1 MRNLLLEIGT
11 EEIPARYIPSSL
23 KQLKELA
30 QEKLEERRLDF
41 ASVEVYG
48 TPRRLV
54 LSVQGLKEQ
63 QKDLVLEVRGP
74 AVKAAFDQEGNPT
87 KAALGFAKG
96 QGVEPHELTV
106 KSTENGEYVFA
117 TKKEI
122 GGNTSSVLPEL
133 LPEIILGVHFAKPMR
148 WGNKELRYVR
158 PIRWIV
164 ALYGQELIEFAIE
177 DINTAKISRGHRFLG
192 SQNIMVEDANLYH
205 GLMEENFVIVDPQK
219 RKELILAGVKELA
232 TSVQGVAEID
242 PDLLEEVIYLVE
254 YPTPL
259 MGGFDPKYLEIPKE
273 AVITPM
279 KEHQRYFPVLN
290 QEGEL
295 LPKFI
300 TVRNGNKEHLEIVQA
315 GNEKVLEAR
324 LADAKFF
331 YDEDQKIKLEE
342 YVPRLESVVFQESL
356 GTIYEKVERI
366 IQGVNSLTNLLQ
378 LEESIAEK
386 AKRAAYLC
394 KADLVTN
401 MVYEFPELQGIMGEK
416 YAKLSGE
423 NEVVAKAI
431 FEHYL
436 PRNAE
441 DILPETMEG
450 TMVSIA
456 DKMDT
461 IAGCFAVGIEPTG
474 SQDPYG
480 LRRQALGICKIIL
493 DKGLNLPLKALIGQ
507 ALDNYQSKVELDKEK
522 LTQEIYS
529 FFEQRIRNILTEN
542 GYRYDVIEAIITAG
556 YDNLQE
562 TLLRAEALEEIKKTA
577 NFNKLL
583 TAFTRANN
591 LCKKAGKI
599 SINNE
604 YIVEN
609 VEKNL
614 YEKVVKAQVE
624 VNKAVGEKEF
634 LRALEIIAQLEE
646 AINAF
651 FEGVMVMSE
660 DENIR
665 LNRLALLQQVTGLV
679 EPIADLTKIVQD

>member
-529 FFEQRIRNILTEN
+529 FFEQRIRTILTEN

>member
-11 EEIPARYIPSSL
+11 EEIPARFIPPSL
-23 KQLKELA
+23 KQLKELT
-30 QEKLEERRLDF
+30 QDKLKERRIDF
-41 ASVEVYG
+41 NSVEVYG

-54 LSVQGLKEQ
+54 LMIKGLVEQ

-74 AVKAAFDQEGNPT
+74 SVKAAFDQEGNPT

-96 QGVEPHELTV
+96 QGVQPNELTV
-106 KSTENGEYVFA
+106 KATESGEYIFA
-117 TKKEI
+117 TKKAI
-122 GGNTSSVLPEL
+122 GGKTSDVLPEL
-133 LPEIILGVHFAKPMR
+133 LPEIILGLHFAKPMR
-148 WGNKELRYVR
+148 WGNNEIRYVR

-164 ALYGQELIEFAIE
+164 ALYGKDLVDFEIENIK
-177 DINTAKISRGHRFLG
+177 TAKITRGHRFLG
-192 SQNIMVEDANLYH
+192 SQNIKVEDADLYQ
-205 GLMEENFVIVDPQK
+205 GLMEENYVIVDPQK
-219 RKELILAGVKELA
+219 RKELILTEVKELA
-232 TSVQGVAEID
+232 DSVQGIVEID

-254 YPTPL
+254 YPTAL
-259 MGGFDPKYLEIPKE
+259 MGGFAPKYLEIPKE

-290 QEGEL
+290 EEGEL

-300 TVRNGNKEHLEIVQA
+300 TVRNGNKEHLEIVQS

-331 YDEDQKIKLEE
+331 YDEDQKVKLEE
-342 YVPRLESVVFQESL
+342 FIPRLKTIVFQESL

-366 IQGVNSLTNLLQ
+366 IQGVNSLAQLVK
-378 LEESIAEK
+378 LEETMIER
-386 AKRAAYLC
+386 AKRAAYLS

-423 NEVVAKAI
+423 NKVVAQAI

-450 TMVSIA
+450 TMLSIA
-456 DKMDT
+456 DKIDT

-480 LRRQALGICKIIL
+480 LRRQALGICKIII
-493 DKGLNLPLKALIGQ
+493 DKKLNLPLKALIGQ
-507 ALDNYQSKVELDKEK
+507 ALDNYQAKLELNKEK
-522 LTQEIYS
+522 LTKEIYS
-529 FFEQRIRNILTEN
+529 FFEQRIRNILAEN
-542 GYRYDVIEAIITAG
+542 GHRYDVIEAIIMAG
-556 YDNLQE
+556 YDNLNE
-562 TLLRAEALEEIKKTA
+562 TLMRAKALEEIKKTA

-591 LCKKAGKI
+591 LSKKAGKI
-599 SINNE
+599 AINDE
-604 YIVEN
+604 YILEN

-614 YEKVVKAQVE
+614 YEKLLNAQDE
-624 VNKAVGEKEF
+624 VNKAVGNKEF
-634 LRALEIIAQLEE
+634 LKALEIIAQLEE
-646 AINAF
+646 TISAF
-651 FEGVMVMSE
+651 FEGVMVMAE
-660 DENIR
+660 DENIK
-665 LNRLALLQQVTGLV
+665 LNRLALLQQVTELV